1 MLVSGGLAAAL
12 GLSVVNSLGDPIRK
26 RAGQQCG
33 SGTLFAAARGAFAFP
48 TAVLAMAWTGRGVP
62 PVWASLAAP
71 TPCFALSV
79 FFNAL
84 LNALVSLLMNRAL
97 QLSDIGLAVPF
108 LSFTPVFL
116 LLLAPLL
123 LGELPSA
130 PGALGVLLVTA
141 GGFVLAHTTR
151 HAREPA
157 SVLPGPGG
165 EGNGGGGAYGA
176 SSPGGEGAASSVLPP
191 LLRRPPRP
199 ISLRG
204 PLLMLGVAFVW
215 AFTSMIDKVGVQ
227 CAPSPSAY
235 GASVLLLHPL
245 LCLALHAGVERHMPH
260 AAKGSGASAGPPLH
274 LAALGGLTAGAAY
287 ALHVHAVSFLPVTYV
302 IAIKRA
308 GCVYSVLLGRLL
320 HRERAHFATRLAAA
334 ASMAVGVALIVVAG

>member
-1 MLVSGGLAAAL
+1 MLVGGGIAAAL

-48 TAVLAMAWTGRGVP
+48 VAASAMVWSGQGMP

-97 QLSDIGLAVPF
+97 QLSDIGLSVPF

-130 PGALGVLLVTA
+130 PGAAGVLLVTA

-151 HAREPA
+151 HAHETAP
-157 SVLPGPGG
+157 VLPGPGSEADERSG
-165 EGNGGGGAYGA
+165 SGVGGG
-176 SSPGGEGAASSVLPP
+176 SKVLPP

-199 ISLRG
+199 VSLRG
-204 PLLMLGVAFVW
+204 PLFMLSVAFVW
-215 AFTSMIDKVGVQ
+215 SFTSMIDKVGVQ

-235 GASVLLLHPL
+235 GASVLVLHPL
-245 LCLALHAGVERHMPH
+245 LCLVLHATVERHLAH
-260 AAKGSGASAGPPLH
+260 ASKGSGGGENPPLH
-274 LAALGGLTAGAAY
+274 LAALGGLAAGAAY
-287 ALHVHAVSFLPVTYV
+287 ALHVHAVSLLPVTYV
-302 IAIKRA
+302 IAVKRA

-320 HRERAHFATRLAAA
+320 HRERNHFATRLAAA
-334 ASMAVGVALIVVAG
+334 ASMAAGVALIVVAG